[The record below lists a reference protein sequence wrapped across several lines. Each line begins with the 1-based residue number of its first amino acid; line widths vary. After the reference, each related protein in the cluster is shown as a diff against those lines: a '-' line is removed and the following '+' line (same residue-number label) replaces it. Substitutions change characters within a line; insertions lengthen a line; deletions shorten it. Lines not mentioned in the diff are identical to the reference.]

1 MRSDVADDD
10 LRRRAQQLA
19 DRLRPAF
26 DAAGNGAG
34 PHLADDEPPHGDWSD
49 EPPGGAAPGDEDPR
63 DEASAPHV
71 YGHALVSWIELWAD
85 AAPAEEWLAEPLLA
99 KGRGHALF
107 APAKAGKSLLAL
119 EVAAGLASGRP
130 VLSQRPGAPVP
141 TLYIDAEMGRPDLRE
156 RLEALGYGP
165 DDDLSN
171 LAYYALPG
179 LPPLDS
185 AHGGA
190 ALVELVEHH
199 RAELVVIDT
208 VAASLNGEENSAD
221 TMRSMWTNTGSP
233 LRAAGRT
240 TLRVDHAGKD
250 LDRGQRGSSAK
261 AGDVDVV
268 WRLTARDRDRLELRA
283 THRRIPWVPELV
295 TLERVEEP
303 HLAHRVIGD
312 SWPAGTAELADRLDA
327 LGVAIDASRRVA
339 GEAVRAAGGSA
350 REAVLGAALRY
361 RRSGI
366 RPCGSTPR

>member
-1 MRSDVADDD
+1 MTAPNVDDILNGVWPGTAEPPPHENCD
-10 LRRRAQQLA
+10 
-19 DRLRPAF
+19 
-26 DAAGNGAG
+26 GAG
-34 PHLADDEPPHGDWSD
+34 H
-49 EPPGGAAPGDEDPR
+49 
-63 DEASAPHV
+63 ASAPQV
-71 YGHALVSWIELWAD
+71 YGHALVDWPEMWAD
-85 AAPAEEWLAEPLLA
+85 DAPAEEWLAEPFLA
-99 KGRGHALF
+99 RGRGHALF

-119 EVAAGLASGRP
+119 EVAAALASGRP
-130 VLSQRPGAPVP
+130 VLSQLRPGPPVP

-190 ALVELVEHH
+190 ALLELVEHH
-199 RAELVVIDT
+199 RAELLVIDT

-221 TMRSMWTNTGSP
+221 TMRAMWTNTGSP
-233 LRAAGRT
+233 LRAAGVT

-268 WRLTARDRDRLELRA
+268 WRLTVRDRDRLELRA

-295 TLERVEEP
+295 TLERLEEP
-303 HLAHRVIGD
+303 RLAHRVIGD
-312 SWPAGTAELADRLDA
+312 SWPAGTAELAGRLDA
-327 LGVAIDASRRVA
+327 LGVDLDATRRVA
-339 GEAVRAAGGSA
+339 GDALRDAGGSA
-350 REAVLGAALRY
+350 RDAIVGAALRY
-361 RRSGI
+361 RRSALRG
-366 RPCGSTPR
+366 REGSPQ